1 MIILPEREATSI
13 HQSPSFNQQ
22 GHATVQAPKKLLLT
36 AAVDSKSTLLHAQQE
51 ARGRGDDGENRGST
65 KRYLAILCPG
75 SRYMGSRMASGSS
88 RRWTCCI
95 PTWEAIKH
103 LIRLVSVEQR
113 RPRMNKHSCKAQI
126 FGSLS

>member
-65 KRYLAILCPG
+65 KRYLAIFMPG
-75 SRYMGSRMASGSS
+75 ITLHGLTHGLGLVQKMDVLHPYLGSYQTSHPARVCGA
-88 RRWTCCI
+88 T
-95 PTWEAIKH
+95 
-103 LIRLVSVEQR
+103 
-113 RPRMNKHSCKAQI
+113 
-126 FGSLS
+126 